1 MGKVV
6 KNQDVLD
13 KLKKFLDENIQRINI
28 KGFQK
33 AIDEYSS
40 DDKKIK

>member
-6 KNQDVLD
+6 KSPEALA
-13 KLKKFLDENIQRINI
+13 KLKKFIDDNIHKINI